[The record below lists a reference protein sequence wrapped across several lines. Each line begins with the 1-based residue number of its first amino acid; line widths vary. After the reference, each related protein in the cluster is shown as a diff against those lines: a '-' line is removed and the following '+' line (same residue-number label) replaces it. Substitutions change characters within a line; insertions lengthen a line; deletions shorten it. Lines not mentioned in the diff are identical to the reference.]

1 MNMTTIRK
9 KSKPFLWIC
18 LIGFVLSLVGVMGSS
33 GGGFLGGA
41 SLTSLFSSSVNPALH
56 VGKIGNKGQS
66 NYVASKAGID
76 GLTKTLSKE
85 LGGRGINVN
94 SIAPGYI
101 ETNMTENLNDNIKNE
116 LLNNIPL
123 NRFGKPDEVASLIN
137 FLISKDASYITGQV
151 INLDGGMITH

>member
-1 MNMTTIRK
+1 MHK
-9 KSKPFLWIC
+9 KKISQE
-18 LIGFVLSLVGVMGSS
+18 SS
-33 GGGFLGGA
+33 I
-41 SLTSLFSSSVNPALH
+41 

-85 LGGRGINVN
+85 LGGRNINVN

-101 ETNMTENLNDNIKNE
+101 ETNMTENLNENIKNE
-116 LLNNIPL
+116 LLNKIPL
-123 NRFGKPDEVASLIN
+123 NRFGKPDEVASLVN

-151 INLDGGMITH
+151 INLDGGMITQ